1 MIQSA
6 QQRAAIEQQAQA
18 GTSAGNIATVASVST
33 DGLTLILPGESTAGS
48 KKYPY
53 NHSYVFSAGQRV
65 HIAREGGT
73 IIAEYPL
80 DGTASPVDLSN
91 YYTKAQVDAQVAAT
105 HGMFF
110 FDFDSNGH
118 LYEYITDY
126 AADDIAFSI
135 SSAGH
140 LEVAI

>member
-6 QQRAAIEQQAQA
+6 QQRAALQQQAQA
-18 GTSAGNIATVASVST
+18 DTASGNIATVASVSST
-33 DGLTLILPGESTAGS
+33 GVTLILPGDTAAGS
-48 KKYPY
+48 KIYPY

-80 DGTASPVDLSN
+80 DGAASPVDLSN

-105 HGMFF
+105 HGMYF
-110 FDFDSNGH
+110 FDID
-118 LYEYITDY
+118 
-126 AADDIAFSI
+126 
-135 SSAGH
+135 SAGH
-140 LEVAI
+140 LQEYISEYADDLVFALTDVGHLEVTL